1 MFTKP
6 ISEVAKYLEKRA
18 KDFAKGCQRVYVSV
32 SGGVDSA
39 VVTTILVRAFGPEN
53 VVAMY
58 RDIRSNPVHKQ
69 DVQDLQKA
77 LGFKLLLIDANP
89 LYDMLLNKCRK
100 EFKKIGIEWH
110 EENDKK
116 LKDDWSCAY
125 ASLKSRFTTPLAG
138 FIAKAIDDGNGRIFG
153 TGNLEEDV
161 LFRYFDKFG
170 DGAVDNNI
178 LVGLTKMEVRQL
190 AVWFSQEHHA
200 KILKRIA
207 EKIPSADL
215 QAKGDEHNDED
226 ELSLWAKNLGFD
238 IRLSYGDINTEGN
251 IAWAVKQDLDFGV
264 VKGERK
270 HFNEKML
277 ALDLGYTPEQIQLIM
292 FARNIEKTTRHKEL
306 NIPGVTRKEL
316 REKGLVD

>member
-6 ISEVAKYLEKRA
+6 ISEVVKYLEKRA
-18 KDFAKGCQRVYVSV
+18 KDFGKGCQRVYVSV

-39 VVTTILVRAFGPEN
+39 VVATILVRAFGPKN

-69 DVQDLQKA
+69 DVQDLQKS

-89 LYDMLLNKCRK
+89 LYDMFLNKCQK

-116 LKDDWSCAY
+116 IKNGWDYAY

-190 AVWFSQEHHA
+190 ALCFA
-200 KILKRIA
+200 KEYKADVFQRIA

-226 ELSLWAKNLGFD
+226 ELSLWAKNLGFN

-251 IAWAVKQDLDFGV
+251 IAWVVKQDLDFGV

-270 HFNEKML
+270 HFNKKML
-277 ALDLGYTPEQIQLIM
+277 TLDLGYTPEQIQLIM
-292 FARNIEKTTRHKEL
+292 FARNIEKNTRHKEL

-316 REKGLVD
+316 RAKGLVD